1 MPNQFDVPVR
11 TGSSEKQAMVFV
23 HGFSGDAH
31 KTFGMLPAFLAGDRG
46 LEAWD
51 LYCFGYP
58 TSLAPDISGVWAAD
72 PDLTTLTG
80 LFLEYCKNKLSEY
93 RQIALIA
100 HSMGGLIAQ
109 QAVLN
114 PVLEGRVSHLA
125 LFGTPSNGLRKA
137 GGLARFLK
145 RQARDMA
152 AGGPFITQLRNS
164 WAAKFPSTTPF
175 AFRAV
180 AGVRDEFVPTDSS
193 VKPFPGYEAY
203 VNGNHLEIVKPE
215 FPSSDTTVLLKLF
228 LGVSAG
234 TPGKVLRTPGREE
247 AEQTVDA
254 LQKQGTNLPDKQLVE
269 LVLAL
274 EMVGK
279 QEESIDLLQKCASRS
294 TELTSVLAGRLKR
307 RWLADSEFRAADGPQ
322 ALVLYREAFVRAS
335 QSGDHPQAYYAG
347 INVAFLELAL
357 DDNADEARSIA
368 IRVLD
373 HCRLSEMNKWQLATQ
388 AEANLYLGSIEA
400 ALAYYAAA
408 LEFKPDMREVD
419 SIHKQAVWA
428 TRLLKLSDAES
439 RLQKLFDSGPR

>member
-11 TGSSEKQAMVFV
+11 TGSAEKQALVFV

-46 LEAWD
+46 LETWD
-51 LYCFGYP
+51 LFCFGYP

-80 LFLEYCKNKLSEY
+80 LLLEYCRNKLGEY
-93 RQIALIA
+93 RRLALIA

-109 QAVLN
+109 QAVLS
-114 PVLEGRVSHLA
+114 PALAARVSHLA
-125 LFGTPSNGLRKA
+125 LFGTPSDGLRKA
-137 GGLARFLK
+137 TGLARILK

-164 WAAKFPSTTPF
+164 WAAKFPSAMPF

-180 AGVRDEFVPTDSS
+180 AGVRDEFVPTESS

-215 FPSSDTTVLLKLF
+215 FTSSDTTVLLRLF
-228 LGVSAG
+228 LSAA
-234 TPGKVLRTPGREE
+234 PGASAAVLRTPARDE

-254 LQKQGTNLPDKQLVE
+254 LKEQGTDLSDEQVVKLA
-269 LVLAL
+269 LAL
-274 EMVGK
+274 EMIGK
-279 QEESIDLLQKCASRS
+279 QEESIALLRKCANRS

-307 RWLADSEFRAADGPQ
+307 RWLADSEFRAADGPE
-322 ALVLYREAFVRAS
+322 ALALYRDAFVRAS
-335 QSGDHPQAYYAG
+335 QSSNHAQAYYAG

-357 DDNADEARSIA
+357 DEQADEARSVA

-373 HCRLSEMNKWQLATQ
+373 HCRLSAVNKWQLATQ
-388 AEANLYLGSIEA
+388 AEAYLYLGNLEA

-408 LEFKPDMREVD
+408 LEAKPDMREVD
-419 SIHKQAVWA
+419 SIQKQAVWA
-428 TRLLKLSDAES
+428 ARLLKAPEAEPK
-439 RLQKLFDSGPR
+439 LQKLFDSGPR

>member
-11 TGSSEKQAMVFV
+11 TGSSQKQALVFV

-31 KTFGMLPAFLAGDRG
+31 KTFGMLPAFLAGDRD
-46 LEAWD
+46 LQTWD

-80 LFLEYCKNKLSEY
+80 LLLEYCKNKLVEY

-109 QAVLN
+109 QAILN
-114 PVLEGRVSHLA
+114 PTLEGRVSHLA
-125 LFGTPSNGLRKA
+125 LFGTPSNGLTKA

-145 RQARDMA
+145 RQVRDMA

-164 WAAKFPSTTPF
+164 WSAKFPSTIPF
-175 AFRAV
+175 VFRAV
-180 AGVRDEFVPTDSS
+180 AGVRDEFVPTETS

-215 FPSSDTTVLLKLF
+215 SPSSDTTVLLKLL
-228 LGVSAG
+228 LGE
-234 TPGKVLRTPGREE
+234 TPGAPTKILRTPGHEE
-247 AEQTVDA
+247 AERTVSAPGNQETD
-254 LQKQGTNLPDKQLVE
+254 LSDKQIVKLA
-269 LVLAL
+269 LAL
-274 EMVGK
+274 EMIGK
-279 QEESIDLLQKCASRS
+279 QEQSIALLQKYASRS

-307 RWLADSEFRAADGPQ
+307 RWLADSESRASDGSE
-322 ALVLYREAFVRAS
+322 ALALYRAAFVRAS

-357 DDNADEARSIA
+357 DDHADEAQRIA

-373 HCRLSEMNKWQLATQ
+373 HCRLSNANKWQLATQ
-388 AEANLYLGSIEA
+388 GEAYLYLGDLQA
-400 ALAYYAAA
+400 ALAYYSAA
-408 LEFKPDMREVD
+408 LEAQPDTREVD
-419 SIHKQAVWA
+419 SIQKQAVWA
-428 TRLLKLSDAES
+428 ARLLKSPEYESRLLKLFEA
-439 RLQKLFDSGPR
+439 GPR